1 VATRLEQQL
10 ADTADPEQVRRML
23 QRGSRGLAGDRRPDR
38 GVEAAARLLTDP
50 GARAARVAQLVGWSQ
65 RTLRRRVRAETGP
78 GPKELAR
85 VARFQGILARLGRV
99 AAGGESLAEAAASAA
114 TPTGPSGP
122 RVPTV
127 GGLDTSR
134 AGRGVAPRG

>member
-1 VATRLEQQL
+1 MLGPALWDCAGQPVPVAEVVQGPAVAVATRLEQQL

-65 RTLRRRVRAETGP
+65 RTLRRRVRAET
-78 GPKELAR
+78 
-85 VARFQGILARLGRV
+85 
-99 AAGGESLAEAAASAA
+99 
-114 TPTGPSGP
+114 
-122 RVPTV
+122 
-127 GGLDTSR
+127 
-134 AGRGVAPRG
+134 